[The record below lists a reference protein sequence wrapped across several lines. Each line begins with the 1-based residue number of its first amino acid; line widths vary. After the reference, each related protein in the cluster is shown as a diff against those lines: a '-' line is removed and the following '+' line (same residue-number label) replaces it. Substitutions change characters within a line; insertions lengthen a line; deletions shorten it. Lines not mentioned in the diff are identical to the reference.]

1 MITLTAREII
11 RNAEDLSNSTNSAF
25 LNFNLKTSLLNR
37 EYRKLYDQI
46 VQGSLDFTKEITV
59 NGGVTQLPCDC
70 YQIISV
76 TSGGIP
82 LTRSGIVDKYSG
94 DYYVENDKIHLPSG
108 NYKITYSVVPDTITA
123 PDKAV
128 EIESSGIPIDGKP
141 YFCFCD
147 KDGNVTFKENTS
159 QKYLNKSFTFD
170 LSTEK
175 INGAY
180 KVGDEFYDG
189 ELDKLDEPPA
199 GQVTDEHE
207 IGKITIDDAWYYR
220 DGEKTKDVVAYEVN
234 GQFVNEDF
242 SKATQPEGVL
252 KEHTSIGL
260 FKKAFH
266 SPTIV
271 NIYSDGVDL
280 YTATLASTTEP
291 AYTTKA
297 TPVAIGNVRKY
308 DGNFY
313 MKKATFWYKVT
324 GFSPK
329 AIYTEYEA
337 VTDTTI
343 VNALEALTD
352 ITISYIKYEQGTLL
366 NNWIY
371 KTTNPNVLYFVA
383 ESLTNHSQLISD
395 QFDIAYLETLTF
407 DEYFEDTYTDYSN
420 YYPVIEFTI
429 DSIKHSDMPVEDVD
443 KILALDAID
452 DTPVICYDY
461 VEQIDQVIMWDDE
474 DALYLL
480 DRAAPR
486 TEQERLDGIKKDVII
501 TNIQYHS
508 PYMMVTYSDGVICIY
523 TGFKRAIWNYNCITG
538 HDTVGE
544 IVALN
549 TNDITGF
556 GCVWHN
562 FDDDKFYYAPFVPDT
577 VLSYPTSAL
586 FAVLEYRLATILC
599 GMLGAD
605 SGYIQEKLLPEA
617 EQNFYSTLH
626 FGNVATP
633 MNNFN
638 PTRWRIR

>member
-25 LNFNLKTSLLNR
+25 LNFNLETSLLNR

-46 VQGSLDFTKEITV
+46 VQGSLDFTKEIMV
-59 NGGVTQLPCDC
+59 SGGVTQLPCDC
-70 YQIISV
+70 YQVISV
-76 TSGGIP
+76 TSGGMP
-82 LTRSGIVDKYSG
+82 LTRSGIVDRYSG
-94 DYYVENDKIHLPSG
+94 DYYIENDRIHLPAG

-123 PDKAV
+123 PGKVIQIDK
-128 EIESSGIPIDGKP
+128 ENIPTDRKQ
-141 YFCFCD
+141 YFCYY
-147 KDGNVTFKENTS
+147 KDGEVEFKENTS
-159 QKYLNKSFTFD
+159 GKYLNKDFSFD
-170 LSTEK
+170 LTTEK

-180 KVGDEFYDG
+180 NIDDKFYDG
-189 ELDKLDEPPA
+189 DMNELEEAPA

-207 IGKITIDDAWYYR
+207 IGKITIDDVWYYR
-220 DGEKTKDVVAYEVN
+220 EGDKTKEVIAYEVN

-242 SKATQPEGVL
+242 SKATQPEGTL
-252 KEHTSIGL
+252 KEQTSIGL
-260 FKKAFH
+260 FKKVFH
-266 SPTIV
+266 SPTAV

-280 YTATLASTTEP
+280 YTSTLVVTTEP
-291 AYTTKA
+291 SYTTKA

-308 DGNFY
+308 DSNFY

-343 VNALEALTD
+343 INALEALTD
-352 ITISYIKYEQGTLL
+352 ITISYIKYEQGSLL
-366 NNWIY
+366 NTWVY
-371 KTTNPNVLYFVA
+371 KTIEPNTLYFVA
-383 ESLTNHSQLISD
+383 ESLTVHAELIND
-395 QFDIAYLETLTF
+395 QFDISYLETLTF
-407 DEYFEDTYTDYSN
+407 DEYYQDTFIDYSN
-420 YYPVIEFTI
+420 YYTVTGFTI
-429 DSIKHSDMPVEDVD
+429 DSIKHSEIPVEDVD

-452 DTPVICYDY
+452 DTPVVCFDY
-461 VEQIDQVIMWDDE
+461 VEQIDQVVIYDDE
-474 DALYLL
+474 DVLYLL
-480 DRAAPR
+480 DRATPR
-486 TEQERLDGIKKDVII
+486 TEQERLDGVKKDVII

-508 PYMMVTYSDGVICIY
+508 PYMMVSYSDGVICIY
-523 TGFKRAIWNYNCITG
+523 TGFKRAVWNYNCITG

-544 IVALN
+544 IIALN

-562 FDDDKFYYAPFVPDT
+562 FDDDNYYYAPFVPDT

-586 FAVLEYRLATILC
+586 FALLEYRLAAILC
-599 GMLGAD
+599 SLLGMD
-605 SGYIQEKLLPEA
+605 NGYLTDKLLSEA

-633 MNNFN
+633 MNNFT